1 MAEPK
6 KEFKMQKNRFGYV
19 SKSKTGK
26 SIITVEQDMT
36 LKKGDKLILNKPQD
50 NIESLLRNG
59 FIDEATAEKRK
70 ATIPEWKT
78 HEVDV
83 LPNKE

>member
-1 MAEPK
+1 MSEQKTYKVA
-6 KEFKMQKNRFGYV
+6 KNRLGYV

-36 LKKGDKLILNKPQD
+36 LKKGDKLILNKPAD
-50 NIESLLRNG
+50 NIDSLLRNG
-59 FIDEATAEKRK
+59 KIDEEQAEKRK
-70 ATIPEWKT
+70 NAIPDWKT

-83 LPNKE
+83 LPSKD